1 MVNFRNPVFHCNLPV
16 RYPVKM
22 KIRIK
27 DNSVRYRL
35 TQSEVKQFCETGK
48 VVAYTPFSESQLS
61 YQVIQKDEIDTL
73 NAHFENGQI
82 SLEVPSHL
90 AKNWNTDER
99 VGFSHEQQ
107 LEDGSILH
115 LLIEK
120 DFVCMDNTMED
131 QSDNYPNPK
140 AIL

>member
-1 MVNFRNPVFHCNLPV
+1 MVNFCNPVFHRNLYA
-16 RYPVKM
+16 RYLIKM

-48 VVAYTPFSESQLS
+48 VNAHTPFPESQLF
-61 YQVIQKDEIDTL
+61 YQIIRKDEIDSLT
-73 NAHFENGQI
+73 AKFENGQI
-82 SLEVPSHL
+82 ILEVPSHL
-90 AKNWNTDER
+90 AKNWDTDER
-99 VGFSHEQQ
+99 VGFNHQQ
-107 LEDGSILH
+107 KLEDGSILH

-120 DFVCMDNTMED
+120 DFVCLDNTMED